1 VDRDSARRAFEL
13 ARALQEASG
22 EARPVPPPPAI
33 RDAERQFDELVTD
46 EELRSVS
53 RQLFFDGHYALAVEE
68 AYKFLNNLVKRRAGL
83 DAEDGAG
90 LMTKAFSVTSP
101 RLRLGRDLKS

>member
-1 VDRDSARRAFEL
+1 VDRDSARRALEL

-22 EARPVPPPPAI
+22 ETRPVPPPPAI
-33 RDAERQFDELVTD
+33 HDIERQFDELVTD
-46 EELRSVS
+46 EELRSVA

-83 DAEDGAG
+83 DSEDGAG
-90 LMTKAFSVTSP
+90 LMTKAFSATSP
-101 RLRLGRDLKS
+101 DSN